1 MVMTSVA
8 LISVFVCRS
17 VAVRLETEVA
27 ELRRHLQQAV
37 DHKLEAERQ
46 KQVAQDKV
54 NKYTPDASTTASAN
68 GTAVFASNDFKPQK
82 LTEQFDQVYHLISL
96 ECNYLIHPPVSVLIS
111 VVKNVF
117 KEYMIR
123 SIV

>member
-1 MVMTSVA
+1 MYGDDFSRFN
-8 LISVFVCRS
+8 LCLCVCRS

-37 DHKLEAERQ
+37 GHKLEAERQ

-54 NKYTPDASTTASAN
+54 NKYTPDAGTIASAN

-82 LTEQFDQVYHLISL
+82 LTEQVYHLISL
-96 ECNYLIHPPVSVLIS
+96 ECNYLIHPPVSVLIY
-111 VVKNVF
+111 VLKNVF

-123 SIV
+123 PIV